1 MNMFSDHV
9 PRDART
15 TVVAARCTENKTNY
29 GKDDYSVGFN
39 SITIGVFLPLK
50 R

>member
-1 MNMFSDHV
+1 MNMSSDHI
-9 PRDART
+9 PRDASP
-15 TVVAARCTENKTNY
+15 TVAAARCTENKTNY

-39 SITIGVFLPLK
+39 SIAIDVFLLLN